1 MFAKMM
7 MAAALAVSATAAGA
21 ETIEIKMLNR
31 GEAGAMVFEPAF
43 VKAETGDVIR
53 FVPTDKGH
61 NAESIDGMLPDGVE
75 AFKSKMNKEFELTAT
90 EEGVY
95 GIKCTPHYAMGM
107 VAVVQVGDP
116 VNLDAAAAVKQRG
129 KSKDPAS
136 LGRSTDPGRC
146 RAHRPIVFRSG
157 GIPCPNKSVTA
168 ARRCC
173 PTASGPSS
181 CHPRFSRLLRSRP
194 GC

>member
-75 AFKSKMNKEFELTAT
+75 AFKSKMNKEFELTVT

-129 KSKDPAS
+129 KSKDRMAE
-136 LGRSTDPGRC
+136 
-146 RAHRPIVFRSG
+146 
-157 GIPCPNKSVTA
+157 
-168 ARRCC
+168 
-173 PTASGPSS
+173 
-181 CHPRFSRLLRSRP
+181 LLEQVD
-194 GC
+194 